1 MKESKKVLI
10 TGGSGFIGQSLVK
23 AFEKAGHYV
32 CVFDVKC
39 PTLTRVKCI
48 KSDVFDFE
56 KLADAVKNY
65 DIIIHLVGLAD
76 ARATQKEPAK
86 SFKLNVASLQNLL
99 EACRINGNKKLVF
112 PSSAAVYGITKT
124 LPVREDFTPHPTNV
138 YSWHKYMCEKMIR
151 CYHDNFGLKYVI
163 LRLFN
168 VYGKGNKGVIE
179 LFLRKAARGEIIK
192 GFGLHQYRD
201 FVYAGD
207 IAHAFLKSAVHENA
221 NNKVINIGSGRGTQI
236 KEILDLVYE
245 IHPNTKWIEEK
256 GKFITYDS
264 IADIT
269 LAKTLLDY
277 NPHASGEFMRKI
289 ITKEML
295 EEITSENS
303 GDW

>member
-1 MKESKKVLI
+1 MKDSKKVLI
-10 TGGSGFIGQSLVK
+10 TGGTGFIGQSLVK

-39 PTLTRVKCI
+39 PTSTHVKCI
-48 KSDVFDFE
+48 KSDIFDFE

-65 DIIIHLVGLAD
+65 DVIIHLVGLAD
-76 ARATQKEPAK
+76 ARAAQKEPAK

-124 LPVREDFTPHPTNV
+124 LPVREDFIPHPTNV

-151 CYHDNFGLKYVI
+151 CYRDNFGLKYVI

-179 LFLRKAARGEIIK
+179 LFLRKAARGEIIE

-201 FVYAGD
+201 FIYAGD
-207 IAHAFLKSAVHENA
+207 VAEAFLKSAVYKKA
-221 NNKVINIGSGRGTQI
+221 SNKIINIGSGRGTQI
-236 KEILDLVYE
+236 KEILDLVCE
-245 IHPNTKWIEEK
+245 IYPNTKWIQKKEK
-256 GKFITYDS
+256 AITYDS

-277 NPHASGEFMRKI
+277 NPHVSREFMRKT

-295 EEITSENS
+295 E
-303 GDW
+303 GDHR